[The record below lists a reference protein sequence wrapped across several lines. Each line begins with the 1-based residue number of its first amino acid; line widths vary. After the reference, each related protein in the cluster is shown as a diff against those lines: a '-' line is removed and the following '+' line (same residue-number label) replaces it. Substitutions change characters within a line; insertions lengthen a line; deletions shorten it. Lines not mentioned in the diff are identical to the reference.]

1 MFKDRYMSKGFKK
14 FLSVVYFILGILCV
28 LATLKLIFDMLVSGQ
43 TLGELM
49 SIEVLKK
56 FVIGILGSILFIWY
70 GIILRNRSKS

>member
-43 TLGELM
+43 TLGDLI
-49 SIEVLKK
+49 SIETLKK